1 MTNKLVGLSE
11 IQLSLGSNVFAL
23 NAKTGPTPLTKHF
36 NMLWT
41 QTTRSPDTATIC
53 RAMLQ
58 YAILSNAMTRLVLH
72 KHPAILASPTLLSLD
87 PPSKSPNTSNIPS
100 MTDLLSRSHS
110 IFMPLIQKTPEE
122 DDKSPGATSTQ
133 HSGVGRQE
141 LTKSGV
147 AMFVGFPAK
156 EKAPKNNA
164 AIDVLTDIVL
174 KHMEAKLDPLMDI
187 LKGKILEETG

>member
-1 MTNKLVGLSE
+1 
-11 IQLSLGSNVFAL
+11 
-23 NAKTGPTPLTKHF
+23 
-36 NMLWT
+36 
-41 QTTRSPDTATIC
+41 
-53 RAMLQ
+53 
-58 YAILSNAMTRLVLH
+58 
-72 KHPAILASPTLLSLD
+72 
-87 PPSKSPNTSNIPS
+87 

-110 IFMPLIQKTPEE
+110 LFMPLIQKTPEE

-187 LKGKILEETG
+187 LKDKILEETG

>member
-58 YAILSNAMTRLVLH
+58 YAILSNAMTRL
-72 KHPAILASPTLLSLD
+72 
-87 PPSKSPNTSNIPS
+87 
-100 MTDLLSRSHS
+100 
-110 IFMPLIQKTPEE
+110 TPEE

-187 LKGKILEETG
+187 LKDKILEETG